1 MVSKT
6 QELMFL
12 RGKTEKFQFR
22 IKAQF
27 GAYTIEKMSHFL
39 LVFLLFLNAHLIFR
53 VLFES
58 SLILHRKN
66 NV

>member
-12 RGKTEKFQFR
+12 RGKTEEFQFR
-22 IKAQF
+22 IKTQF